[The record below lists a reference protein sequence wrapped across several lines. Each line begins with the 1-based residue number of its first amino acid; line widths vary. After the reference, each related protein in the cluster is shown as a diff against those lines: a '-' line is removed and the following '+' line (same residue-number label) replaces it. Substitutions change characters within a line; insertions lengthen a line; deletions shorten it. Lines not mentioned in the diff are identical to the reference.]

1 MKEETV
7 HRIMVRVLRS
17 GLVAPD
23 IKLAE
28 FHLSQK
34 FDISRDRMRRVL
46 QRLGHEKLLNL
57 VPNRGARTIAW
68 DFRDI
73 REIYAA
79 RRIFE
84 GGIIMAVADRVDD
97 GLVARL
103 EAQNRQELNAVET
116 DNVSLAVTLGGALHN
131 DLAEA
136 TRNQLVTESLQAM
149 VERTSI
155 ALDYFGPSGSLRC
168 SCREHGE
175 IISALKT
182 GNPTTAREAMC
193 DHLSLIETRLS
204 VEPRWESV
212 GLDELIEGEIEREKR
227 HERDSH
233 GCHLDQDRTATGH
246 RHSHSHDK
254 ENA

>member
-1 MKEETV
+1 MKDETV

-28 FHLSQK
+28 LHLSQK
-34 FDISRDRMRRVL
+34 FEISRDRMRRVL

-73 REIYAA
+73 REIYAS

-84 GGIIMAVADRVDD
+84 GGIIMAVAERVDD

-103 EAQNRQELNAVET
+103 EAQNGRELHAVET
-116 DNVSLAVTLGGALHN
+116 DNVSLAVALGGALHN

-212 GLDELIEGEIEREKR
+212 GLDELIEGEIERELR
-227 HERDSH
+227 CERKNEDDPAPREQTH
-233 GCHLDQDRTATGH
+233 PKHPLIHKT
-246 RHSHSHDK
+246 